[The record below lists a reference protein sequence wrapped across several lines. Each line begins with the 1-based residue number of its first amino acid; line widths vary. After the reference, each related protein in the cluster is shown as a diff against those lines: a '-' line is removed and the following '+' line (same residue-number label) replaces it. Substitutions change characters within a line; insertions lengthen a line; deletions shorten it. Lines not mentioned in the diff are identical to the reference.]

1 MPPDSFAD
9 ARRRLCEAYALL
21 DALSDQWKDDLSLR
35 GQAVVASE
43 HVKIALD
50 ALATAEDF
58 LRSREF
64 EAPQ

>member
-9 ARRRLCEAYALL
+9 ARRRLCEVYALL

-35 GQAVVASE
+35 GQALVAGE

-50 ALATAEDF
+50 ALTTAEDF

-64 EAPQ
+64 EPLQ